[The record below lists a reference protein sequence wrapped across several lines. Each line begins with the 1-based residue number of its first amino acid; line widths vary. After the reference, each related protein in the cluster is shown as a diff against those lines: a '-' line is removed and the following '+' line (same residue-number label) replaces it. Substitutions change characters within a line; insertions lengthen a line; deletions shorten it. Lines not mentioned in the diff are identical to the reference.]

1 MNLKSSLLFIFTV
14 FAVPTTS
21 ALAGIASTFNWTISE
36 INVCFAEKET
46 QYYVRGMK
54 GDKRDWRSKEK
65 KRVQEILE
73 NEFTVDRT
81 GYTFVGFKDCKDT
94 ENIHVVVGVRNI
106 LSKDTLMGVKG
117 IATTGMKRNRIT
129 SYESAYGAVLLSPF
143 SISKTT
149 VTHEFGHILG
159 LMHEHNHPD
168 SPVSVCP
175 YYLENK
181 KESTSLIYTEFDK
194 KSVMNY
200 CYVLFQGMNKGLSK
214 HDRELILNLYN
225 TGR

>member
-1 MNLKSSLLFIFTV
+1 M
-14 FAVPTTS
+14 
-21 ALAGIASTFNWTISE
+21 
-36 INVCFAEKET
+36 
-46 QYYVRGMK
+46 RGN
-54 GDKRDWRSKEK
+54 KRDWKLEEK
-65 KRVQEILE
+65 KLIQEILE
-73 NEFTVDRT
+73 NEFTTDKT

-168 SPVSVCP
+168 SPISVCP

-181 KESTSLIYTEFDK
+181 KQSKDLIYTEFDK

-225 TGR
+225 IDQIGRAHV